1 MSVVRPRAVLVAA
14 LVAAFAALLVATAS
28 ARSQTVASRGAL
40 VSVAKT
46 PLGKVLVDAKGR
58 VLYLYTPDHRNTSV
72 CYGKC
77 ASFWPP
83 LLTSGKPR
91 AAKGAKAPLL
101 GATMRKDGKH
111 QVTYAGH
118 PLYLFAGDK
127 KAGDENGQ
135 GFQKIWWVVSTAGKK
150 ITKAVPASPALPA
163 TLQLGTTSLGQI
175 ITDTNGRTVYTYK
188 PDSTTTST
196 CYGQCAANWP
206 PVLVTG
212 ASVAGKGLDASL
224 LGTTTRTDGTVQVTY
239 AGHPLYLFVGDSKS
253 GDVNGEGK
261 LSIWYAIS
269 ASGSQM

>member
-1 MSVVRPRAVLVAA
+1 MSLVRPRAVLVAA
-14 LVAAFAALLVATAS
+14 LVAAFAALLVSAGS
-28 ARSQTVASRGAL
+28 ARSQTLASRGAL
-40 VSVAKT
+40 ITVAKT
-46 PLGKVLVDAKGR
+46 PLGNVLVNANGR

-91 AAKGAKAPLL
+91 TAKGAKASLL
-101 GATMRKDGKH
+101 GETMRKDGKH

-127 KAGDENGQ
+127 KAGDVNGQ
-135 GFQKIWWVVSTAGKK
+135 GFQKIWWVVSTAGTK
-150 ITKAVPASPALPA
+150 ITKTIPAAAAPPA

-175 ITDTNGRTVYTYK
+175 ITDVNGRTVYTYK
-188 PDSTTTST
+188 PDTTTTST
-196 CYGQCAANWP
+196 CYGQCAINWP

-212 ASVAGKGLDASL
+212 TPVAGKGLDASL

-239 AGHPLYLFVGDSKS
+239 AGHPLYLFAGDSKA

-261 LSIWYAIS
+261 FSVWYAIS
-269 ASGSQM
+269 ASGGQI